1 MIYLFPKDPQHKVE
15 VDDWETLEDPHAK
28 NHPKSSA
35 EPKPKH
41 KGKVKDYSF
50 QLPVRRRLMR
60 KNIKLTFMIILTEV
74 QYYLGFYQSILSVY
88 AAG

>member
-1 MIYLFPKDPQHKVE
+1 MSTVDKPARLSFSCSLDLFLNE
-15 VDDWETLEDPHAK
+15 
-28 NHPKSSA
+28 
-35 EPKPKH
+35 

-74 QYYLGFYQSILSVY
+74 QYHLGFYQSILS
-88 AAG
+88 G